1 MPAVRSSWYD
11 ATADAAHVPAEV
23 AERAVEW
30 LIELQSDDVSPHTVA
45 AWQAWREAHPDHER
59 AWQRIE
65 SVKGKLAPLAAP
77 VEAGVAQAALAP
89 PASKQRRRAVKSL
102 VVLLFAGSGTWGTWG
117 VLHSSPWQRWSADV
131 HTAVGERRTLRLDD
145 GTQLVL
151 NTDTAVDIVYRD
163 NERRVRLIAGEV
175 LITTAP
181 DTHTPARAFLIETA
195 QGTARAL
202 GTRYTVRQFDD
213 GTHVSVFKGAVEIR
227 PRDVPGKS
235 LILPA
240 GKHASYTASS
250 ISEASDTPT
259 DDATWADGFIVA
271 RSMRLADFVAEL
283 ARYSNASLTCDASV
297 ANLRVSGTF
306 PLDDVG
312 KVLDTLGTTL
322 AVRTEA
328 VTRFWGA
335 REIRLVPA

>member
-1 MPAVRSSWYD
+1 MPAIRSTWYD
-11 ATADAAHVPAEV
+11 ATADAATVPAEV

-30 LIELQSDDVSPHTVA
+30 LIELQSDDVPPQLIA
-45 AWQAWREAHPDHER
+45 EWRQWREAHPDHER

-65 SVKGKLAPLAAP
+65 SVKGKLAPLASP
-77 VEAGVAQAALAP
+77 VEAGIAQAALAP
-89 PASKQRRRAVKSL
+89 PASKQRRRAVKTL
-102 VVLLFAGSGTWGTWG
+102 AVLLFAGSGTWGVW
-117 VLHSSPWQRWSADV
+117 HASPWRRWSADV
-131 HTAVGERRTLRLDD
+131 RTAVGERRTLHLAD

-151 NTDTAVDIVYRD
+151 NTDSAVDIAYRED
-163 NERRVRLIAGEV
+163 ERRVRLMAGEV

-181 DTHTPARAFLIETA
+181 DTHTPPRPFLVETS

-213 GTHVSVFKGAVEIR
+213 GTHVSVYQGAVEIR
-227 PRDVPGKS
+227 PRARPAQS
-235 LILPA
+235 LILRT
-240 GKHASYTASS
+240 GMHASYTAHS
-250 ISEASDTPT
+250 ISDPSDAPAG
-259 DDATWADGFIVA
+259 DAAWAEGFIVA

-283 ARYSNASLTCDASV
+283 ARYSNASLSCDASV

-322 AVRTEA
+322 AVRTES

>member
-1 MPAVRSSWYD
+1 MPAIRSSWYD
-11 ATADAAHVPAEV
+11 TTADAANVPADV

-30 LIELQSDDVSPHTVA
+30 LIELQSDDVAPQTVA
-45 AWQAWREAHPDHER
+45 DWHAWRAAHPDHER

-65 SVKGKLAPLAAP
+65 SVKGKLAPLASP

-89 PASKQRRRAVKSL
+89 PASRQRRRAVKTL
-102 VVLLFAGSGTWGTWG
+102 AVLLFAGSGTWG
-117 VLHSSPWQRWSADV
+117 LMHASPWRRWSADV

-151 NTDTAVDIVYRD
+151 NTDSAVDIVYRD
-163 NERRVRLIAGEV
+163 DERRVRLVTGEV

-181 DTHTPARAFLIETA
+181 DTHTPPRPFLVETS

-227 PRDVPGKS
+227 PLQTPGKS
-235 LILPA
+235 LILQA
-240 GKHASYTASS
+240 GRHASYTVDS
-250 ISEASDTPT
+250 ISESSETPA
-259 DDATWADGFIVA
+259 DDATWAEGFIVA

-283 ARYSNASLTCDASV
+283 ARYSNASLSCDASV

-306 PLDDVG
+306 PLDDVR

>member
-1 MPAVRSSWYD
+1 MPAIRSSWYD
-11 ATADAAHVPAEV
+11 ATSDAAHVPAEV

-30 LIELQSDDVSPHTVA
+30 LIDLQEENVSPQTVA
-45 AWQAWREAHPDHER
+45 AWQQWREAHPDHER

-65 SVKGKLAPLAAP
+65 SVKGKLAPLASP
-77 VEAGVAQAALAP
+77 MEAGVAQAALAP
-89 PASKQRRRAVKSL
+89 PASPQRRRAVKSL
-102 VVLLFAGSGTWGTWG
+102 AVLLFAGGG
-117 VLHSSPWQRWSADV
+117 VWRLLHSSPWQRWSADV
-131 HTAVGERRTLRLDD
+131 HTAVGERRSLQLED

-151 NTDTAVDIVYRD
+151 NTDTAVDIAYRED
-163 NERRVRLIAGEV
+163 ERRVRLIAGEV
-175 LITTAP
+175 LITTAQDSHIP
-181 DTHTPARAFLIETA
+181 PRPFLVETS

-227 PRDVPGKS
+227 PRAKPAQS
-235 LILPA
+235 LIVHA
-240 GKHASYTASS
+240 GLHARYTADS
-250 ISEASDTPT
+250 ISDASETPA
-259 DDATWADGFIVA
+259 DDATWAEGFIVA

-283 ARYSNASLTCDASV
+283 ARYSNASLSCDASV
-297 ANLRVSGTF
+297 ANLRGSGTF

-322 AVRTEA
+322 AVRTQA

-335 REIRLVPA
+335 RDIRLVPA

>member
-1 MPAVRSSWYD
+1 MPAIRSSWYD
-11 ATADAAHVPAEV
+11 ATTDAANLPADV

-30 LIELQSDDVSPHTVA
+30 LIELQGDEVSPQTVA
-45 AWQAWREAHPDHER
+45 NWHAWRGAHPDHER

-65 SVKGKLAPLAAP
+65 SVKGRLAPLAAP

-89 PASKQRRRAVKSL
+89 PASPQRRRAVKSL
-102 VVLLFAGSGTWGTWG
+102 AVLLFAGAGTWS
-117 VLHSSPWQRWSADV
+117 VLHSSPWRHWWADV
-131 HTAVGERRTLRLDD
+131 QTAVGERRKLQLDD

-151 NTDTAVDIVYRD
+151 NTDSAIDIVYRD
-163 NERRVRLIAGEV
+163 DERRVRLIGGEV

-181 DTHTPARAFLIETA
+181 DNRAPPRPFLVETS

-227 PRDVPGKS
+227 PRAASDKS
-235 LILPA
+235 LIVQA
-240 GKHASYTASS
+240 GHRARYTTRS
-250 ISEASDTPT
+250 ISEATETSA
-259 DDATWADGFIVA
+259 DDATWAEGFIVA
-271 RSMRLADFVAEL
+271 RSMRLADFVDEL
-283 ARYSNASLTCDASV
+283 ARYSNASLSCAPSV

-306 PLDDVG
+306 PLDDIG

-322 AVRTEA
+322 AVRAET
-328 VTRFWGA
+328 VTRFWGT

>member
-1 MPAVRSSWYD
+1 MPAIRSSWYD
-11 ATADAAHVPAEV
+11 ATVDAATVPTHV

-30 LIELQSDDVSPHTVA
+30 LIELQSDDVSPHIVA
-45 AWQAWREAHPDHER
+45 EWQQWRAAHPDHER

-65 SVKGKLAPLAAP
+65 SVKGKLAPLASP
-77 VEAGVAQAALAP
+77 VEAGIAQAALAP
-89 PASKQRRRAVKSL
+89 PASKQRRRAVKAL
-102 VVLLFAGSGTWGTWG
+102 AVLLFAGSGTWGAM
-117 VLHSSPWQRWSADV
+117 HSTRWQRWSADV
-131 HTAVGERRTLRLDD
+131 QTAVGERRTLRLED

-151 NTDTAVDIVYRD
+151 NTGSAVDIVYRED
-163 NERRVRLIAGEV
+163 VRRVRLIAGEV

-181 DTHTPARAFLIETA
+181 DTHSPARPFLVETS

-202 GTRYTVRQFDD
+202 GTRYNVRQFDD
-213 GTHVSVFKGAVEIR
+213 GTHVSVFEGAVEIR
-227 PRDVPGKS
+227 PRANATRALV
-235 LILPA
+235 LRA
-240 GKHASYTASS
+240 GLHASYTADS
-250 ISEASDTPT
+250 ISDPVTLPSMNAS
-259 DDATWADGFIVA
+259 WADGFIVA

-283 ARYSNASLTCDASV
+283 ARYSNASLSCEASV

-322 AVRTEA
+322 AVRTES
-328 VTRFWGA
+328 VTRFWGS

>member
-1 MPAVRSSWYD
+1 MPAIRSTWYD
-11 ATADAAHVPAEV
+11 TTADAATVPAEV

-30 LIELQSDDVSPHTVA
+30 LIELQSDDVAPPLIA
-45 AWQAWREAHPDHER
+45 EWQQWREAHPDHER

-65 SVKGKLAPLAAP
+65 SVKGKLAPLASP
-77 VEAGVAQAALAP
+77 VEAGIAQAALAP
-89 PASKQRRRAVKSL
+89 PASKQRRRAVKTL
-102 VVLLFAGSGTWGTWG
+102 AVLLFAGSGTWGL
-117 VLHSSPWQRWSADV
+117 VHSSPWQRWSADV
-131 HTAVGERRTLRLDD
+131 RTAVGERRTLRLAD

-151 NTDTAVDIVYRD
+151 NTDSAVDIVYRED
-163 NERRVRLIAGEV
+163 ERRVRLIAGEV
-175 LITTAP
+175 LIATAP
-181 DTHTPARAFLIETA
+181 DTHMPSRPFLVETS

-202 GTRYTVRQFDD
+202 GTRYTVRQFDA
-213 GTHVSVFKGAVEIR
+213 GTHVSVFQGAVEIR
-227 PRDVPGKS
+227 PRTKPAQS
-235 LILPA
+235 LIVRT
-240 GKHASYTASS
+240 GMHASYTADS
-250 ISEASDTPT
+250 ISEPSNAPAG
-259 DDATWADGFIVA
+259 DATWAEGFIVA

-283 ARYSNASLTCDASV
+283 ARYSNAALSCEASV

-322 AVRTEA
+322 AVRTES